1 MERKGLKQLL
11 FEPELLDQLEPDVNL
26 AATMMALKDH
36 IPKRSKESVRAFIGK
51 IVDQINRM
59 LADDIRRA
67 VTAALNKRNHSPIPS
82 AAALDFKYTIN
93 RNLKHYN
100 KELKTII
107 PERCY
112 FFDRTSRTSK
122 HTIIVDIDQ
131 SGSMGESVIYS
142 SIMSCILASMNAIKT
157 RIVAFDTNIV
167 DLTEKSDD
175 PVDEM
180 CRSSLERLGTD
191 YIDIYWIH
199 NPADVERWTPFLAPL
214 VKRGKVRRV
223 GVSNHNL
230 EQIKRAQEILAQG
243 GVKLSAVQNHYSLL
257 YRSSERAG
265 ILDYCREQGMDF
277 FAYMVLEQGAL
288 SGKYDTAHPLPQG
301 SQRAETYNPL
311 LPQLEKLTA
320 AMAQMGEKYSASVS
334 QIAIAWAIA
343 KGAIPLIGVTK
354 PRHVTEAAAAAG
366 MTLTADEVVQL
377 EQLAADAGVDTRGS
391 WEAPMV

>member
-1 MERKGLKQLL
+1 M
-11 FEPELLDQLEPDVNL
+11 
-26 AATMMALKDH
+26 
-36 IPKRSKESVRAFIGK
+36 
-51 IVDQINRM
+51 
-59 LADDIRRA
+59 
-67 VTAALNKRNHSPIPS
+67 
-82 AAALDFKYTIN
+82 
-93 RNLKHYN
+93 
-100 KELKTII
+100 
-107 PERCY
+107 
-112 FFDRTSRTSK
+112 
-122 HTIIVDIDQ
+122 
-131 SGSMGESVIYS
+131 
-142 SIMSCILASMNAIKT
+142 
-157 RIVAFDTNIV
+157 
-167 DLTEKSDD
+167 
-175 PVDEM
+175 
-180 CRSSLERLGTD
+180 
-191 YIDIYWIH
+191 
-199 NPADVERWTPFLAPL
+199 
-214 VKRGKVRRV
+214 
-223 GVSNHNL
+223 
-230 EQIKRAQEILAQG
+230 
-243 GVKLSAVQNHYSLL
+243 QNHYSLL

-366 MTLTADEVVQL
+366 ITLTVDEVAQL

>member
-1 MERKGLKQLL
+1 MEHNKQMPAVALGTWSWGTGAMGGDQVFGNHLSAEDLK
-11 FEPELLDQLEPDVNL
+11 PV
-26 AATMMALKDH
+26 
-36 IPKRSKESVRAFIGK
+36 
-51 IVDQINRM
+51 
-59 LADDIRRA
+59 
-67 VTAALNKRNHSPIPS
+67 
-82 AAALDFKYTIN
+82 
-93 RNLKHYN
+93 
-100 KELKTII
+100 
-107 PERCY
+107 
-112 FFDRTSRTSK
+112 
-122 HTIIVDIDQ
+122 
-131 SGSMGESVIYS
+131 
-142 SIMSCILASMNAIKT
+142 
-157 RIVAFDTNIV
+157 FDTAMEQGLNLWDTAVVYGMGASEDI
-167 DLTEKSDD
+167 LGSFARTCPREQILLSTKFTPQIAGQSAD

-199 NPADVERWTPFLAPL
+199 NPADVECWTPFLAPL
-214 VKRGKVRRV
+214 VKSGKVRRV

-230 EQIKRAQEILAQG
+230 AQIKRAQEILAQG

-366 MTLTADEVVQL
+366 IALTVDEVVQL
-377 EQLAADAGVDTRGS
+377 EQLAADTGVDTRGS